1 MYEFR
6 RQLTYKCDL
15 YGSKLIT
22 VSRFFPSS
30 KTCSFCGHIQDISL
44 KERVFNCQQCNMTID
59 RDLNAARNLE
69 HQALI
74 VA

>member
-6 RQLTYKCDL
+6 RQLTYKCEL
-15 YGSKLIT
+15 YGSELIT

-30 KTCSFCGHIQDISL
+30 KTCSCCGHIQDMPL
-44 KERVFNCQQCNMTID
+44 KERVFNCQQCNISID
-59 RDLNAARNLE
+59 RDLNAAQNLE

-74 VA
+74 LA